1 MALDRRCGNP
11 PPFRATVQS
20 QFGPPSRRQFRRP
33 RPPIALIAS
42 LILCGILGACSSP
55 ADSFLSQRSPE
66 EPAPRISLHSQA
78 GPGTSEHPT
87 TGNAAQHRTEAER
100 TGHSAPAPPAR
111 QKHQHID
118 LPLRDLRDLALRLR
132 PGVHSIPQ
140 AVPGPPFSVGDR
152 APFWVSDLDSN
163 RQHQIEAEL
172 RYKNDVTYIW
182 VESGRETDLP
192 ALSASADRFAHTI
205 YPLVRDFFGHEP
217 SPGIDADPRLH
228 ILHASGLGRGIAGY
242 FSSADLYSAVA
253 NPFSNQKEMF
263 YINLDWLNRGTG
275 NEHYETVL
283 AHEFQHMVHWH
294 NDRNEETWVNEGM
307 SELAQEVAGYPPDL
321 NFARRYNLHPDTQ
334 LNTWSTS
341 PDGNGRHYGSAYLLM
356 AYFLQRFGEEL
367 TQAVVS
373 QPANG
378 LLGFTNAFR
387 QAGLDLT
394 FEDLFAD
401 WVIANYANEYSALG
415 KQGVYGYRQLQL
427 PRPSLAESFYRYS
440 KQENVG
446 AVRNFGVDF
455 IALRGRGDLSF
466 HFEGMTG
473 TRYANAQP
481 YSGSFAWWSNR
492 ADESDCRLTRA
503 FDFSSLP
510 AGADLTMYVQMWFDI
525 EEDYDYGYVLASR
538 DGRKWDILPGQR
550 TTTANPSGN
559 SFGHAYTARSGAEP
573 RDESPA
579 WIQEAFDL
587 SAYAGDEVYV
597 RFEYVTDDA
606 VNAPGWFI
614 DDIAIPA
621 ISYSTDFEQGEDGW
635 ESEGWLLTDNRL
647 PQEWL
652 LQTMVFNDGALVSV
666 ERAQAGPNG
675 RLRIDVDGQDRGQ
688 EVVLAISGLTPGTT
702 EEATYKYRI
711 ERR

>member
-1 MALDRRCGNP
+1 MDPDKRFGNP
-11 PPFRATVQS
+11 PPVRTAAQR
-20 QFGPPSRRQFRRP
+20 QPAPPSRRQDRRSLSA
-33 RPPIALIAS
+33 IVVFAS
-42 LILCGILGACSSP
+42 LFLCGVLAGCSAL
-55 ADSFLSQRSPE
+55 ADSLFSKRSPSD
-66 EPAPRISLHSQA
+66 PAPRISLHSQVE
-78 GPGTSEHPT
+78 PETSEPSVPD
-87 TGNAAQHRTEAER
+87 NATVYRSEVGRAGQ
-100 TGHSAPAPPAR
+100 SAPAAPAPQNR
-111 QKHQHID
+111 QQVD

-132 PGVHSIPQ
+132 PSVNSIPL
-140 AVPGPPFSVGDR
+140 AVPSPPFSVGDR
-152 APFWVSDLDSN
+152 APFWVSDLESN

-172 RYKNDVTYIW
+172 RYINEVTYLW
-182 VESGRETDLP
+182 VESGRDTDLP
-192 ALSASADRFAHTI
+192 ALAASADNFAQTI
-205 YPLVRDFFGHEP
+205 YPLVRNFFGKEP
-217 SPGIDADPRLH
+217 KPGIDADPRLH

-263 YINLDWLNRGTG
+263 YINLDWLNQG
-275 NEHYETVL
+275 NGFDHYETVL

-307 SELAQEVAGYPPDL
+307 SELAQEIAGYPPDL
-321 NFARRYNLHPDTQ
+321 NFARRYAVHPDTQ

-341 PDGNGRHYGSAYLLM
+341 PDGNGRHYGGAYLFM

-378 LLGFTNAFR
+378 ILGFTNALH
-387 QAGLDLT
+387 QAGWDLT

-401 WVIANYANEYSALG
+401 WLIANYANQYTALG
-415 KQGVYGYRQLQL
+415 TQGVYGYRQLRL
-427 PRPSLAESFYRYS
+427 PPLALAESFYRYPQQPS
-440 KQENVG
+440 EG
-446 AVRNFGVDF
+446 AVRNFGVDY
-455 IALRGRGDLSF
+455 IALRGSGDLSF

-473 TRYANAQP
+473 TRYANTEP
-481 YSGSFAWWSNR
+481 YSGSYAWWSNR

-510 AGADLTMYVQMWFDI
+510 AGDDLTMDVQMWFDI
-525 EEDYDYGYVLASR
+525 EEDYDYGYVLVSR

-550 TTTANPSGN
+550 TTTENPSGN
-559 SFGHAYTARSGAEP
+559 SFGHAYTARSLAAP
-573 RDESPA
+573 SDESPA
-579 WIQEAFDL
+579 WIQESFDL
-587 SAYAGDEVYV
+587 SAYAGKEVLI

-621 ISYSTDFEQGEDGW
+621 VNYATDFEQGEDGW
-635 ESEGWLLTDNRL
+635 DSEGWLLTDNRL

-652 LQTMVFNDGALVSV
+652 LQTMVFNQGALARV
-666 ERAQAGPNG
+666 ERAQVGANG
-675 RLRIDVDGQDRGQ
+675 KLRIDVDGLDRGK
-688 EVVLAISGLTPGTT
+688 EVVLSISGLTPGTT
-702 EEATYKYRI
+702 EEATYKYWF